1 MRNAWLGR
9 ESSELENMTEKTR
22 TRLKHVPLM
31 LCMTGACLLFVAGC
45 GKAEKAAEKTVDPS
59 SPESYM
65 NDSAFRQKLSADRKE
80 RQRLLRSRAEIVG
93 QMKAMIDAKKRE
105 LQTNDLAAVK
115 AVLDKDPAW
124 QELSK
129 KCEEANAQVEASRQ
143 ATLKTVRARITP
155 KESISK

>member
-1 MRNAWLGR
+1 
-9 ESSELENMTEKTR
+9 MTEKTR
-22 TRLKHVPLM
+22 TGRKHVPLM
-31 LCMTGACLLFVAGC
+31 LCMMGACLLFFAGC
-45 GKAEKAAEKTVDPS
+45 GKDEKAAEKAVDPS

-65 NDSAFRQKLSADRKE
+65 NDPAFRQKLSADRKE
-80 RQRLLRSRAEIVG
+80 RQRLLGSRAAIVG

-124 QELSK
+124 QELTR

-155 KESISK
+155 QEPISK